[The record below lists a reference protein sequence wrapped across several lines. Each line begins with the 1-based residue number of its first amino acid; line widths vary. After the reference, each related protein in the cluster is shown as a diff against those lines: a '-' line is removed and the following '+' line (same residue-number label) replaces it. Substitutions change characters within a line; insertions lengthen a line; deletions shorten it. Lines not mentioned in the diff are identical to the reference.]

1 MLLSVLMI
9 LSVFPLTLFT
19 AFAEETETGTETTE
33 HSYVN
38 LQNAIHK
45 METDKEITIGW
56 ITDSIGMGSNASFAT
71 PWTMEDGIDYSSRVH
86 VAKNPMSY
94 TRVVSDWFQTYAK
107 ENYGI
112 DGANVDV
119 FYSTYGGATA
129 QRALGYVREDML
141 AYCPDVVIL
150 ELWNGTNVDTD
161 STEDVYVA
169 TQTYLESIVQQIYA
183 VNPYCDII
191 FFNVGGL
198 AASRGYN
205 AITQK
210 YNIPDVNVIDL
221 IFSHFQNTDIFGS
234 TVQIHSDY
242 TDENGEKA
250 RATRGFYFNGG
261 WPHLNEEGYA
271 FYSKKLIAE
280 IEALFLAAKEDGS
293 YKNGLKITQPDDM
306 RIVVDEPMQLSPA
319 QSAKRHL
326 REQPQAYMRYPQS
339 STAT

>member
-19 AFAEETETGTETTE
+19 AFAEETETETGTETTE

-38 LQNAIHK
+38 LQNALQK
-45 METDKEITIGW
+45 LETDKEITIGW

-150 ELWNGTNVDTD
+150 ELWNGTNVDSD
-161 STEDVYVA
+161 STEDVYV
-169 TQTYLESIVQQIYA
+169 
-183 VNPYCDII
+183 
-191 FFNVGGL
+191 G
-198 AASRGYN
+198 SR
-205 AITQK
+205 
-210 YNIPDVNVIDL
+210 L
-221 IFSHFQNTDIFGS
+221 
-234 TVQIHSDY
+234 
-242 TDENGEKA
+242 
-250 RATRGFYFNGG
+250 
-261 WPHLNEEGYA
+261 
-271 FYSKKLIAE
+271 
-280 IEALFLAAKEDGS
+280 
-293 YKNGLKITQPDDM
+293 
-306 RIVVDEPMQLSPA
+306 
-319 QSAKRHL
+319 
-326 REQPQAYMRYPQS
+326 
-339 STAT
+339 